1 MLKKERHR
9 FILTELSRQ
18 DKVISAALSAQLQ
31 TSEDTIRR
39 DLHELSAAGLLVKV
53 HGGALNLPPPPAQ
66 GEQQALALM
75 REGLQMLL
83 GSSGAQSVQ
92 VMVFSLTV

>member
-9 FILTELSRQ
+9 FILTELSRRG
-18 DKVISAALSAQLQ
+18 KVISAALSKQLQ
-31 TSEDTIRR
+31 ISEDTIRR
-39 DLHELSAAGLLVKV
+39 DLNELAAAGLLVKV
-53 HGGALNLPPPPAQ
+53 HGGALNLPPVPAQ
-66 GEQQALALM
+66 AEQQALALM

-92 VMVFSLTV
+92 VMVFNLTV